1 MDKIEKIRQEI
12 ERLKKLL
19 EESTYYLDN
28 SQQALGYSFALDD
41 FNEFLDT
48 LSEEPD
54 KSLEEEIKDY
64 FQGYWPGTD
73 TAEQCNTDLHFT
85 PPAIMRLARHFAK
98 WGVEHTPLPED
109 TVLFNKGIEEG
120 KRLMMEDAV
129 SGTLA
134 YEPHLRRIIV
144 NLDDI
149 PDGAWNGGG
158 TPVEVIIFKK
168 EQVTKED

>member
-1 MDKIEKIRQEI
+1 MDKIVLIRQEI

-98 WGVEHTPLPED
+98 WQKEQM
-109 TVLFNKGIEEG
+109 IEE
-120 KRLMMEDAV
+120 AV
-129 SGTLA
+129 EGEVVKDINNKLA
-134 YEPHLRRIIV
+134 VTAKNV
-144 NLDDI
+144 NLDRFNFGDKV
-149 PDGAWNGGG
+149 N
-158 TPVEVIIFKK
+158 IIILP
-168 EQVTKED
+168 KED